1 MTATASG
8 VKAGSP
14 MRVRSPYA
22 NFMLSTMRCQL
33 SGSVALM
40 FAYPSS
46 TRSIKFCTV
55 PLPGTTIEWTRSPA
69 ASVTVS
75 GASQRDGQQ
84 KATAQAHTLR
94 AGHAFAEQRCDG
106 SVGGGTIL
114 AQDLGPDRGTL
125 GTVCDDRTVQSC
137 KISILP
143 DRRGSYVASMRVD
156 IGVPRAWRTIAVSA
170 ANPPSD
176 AACTQTCPRAS
187 SPAITTGS
195 NPFSY
200 SIDIGAS

>member
-55 PLPGTTIEWTRSPA
+55 PLPGTTIEWTRSPP

-75 GASQRDGQQ
+75 GASQR
-84 KATAQAHTLR
+84 
-94 AGHAFAEQRCDG
+94 EQRCDG

-125 GTVCDDRTVQSC
+125 GTVRDDRSAQSC